1 MNGWQKKPIDK
12 MEMLHILGLI
22 YARTA
27 TGLAKGGLARM
38 IQTESKPTV
47 KAKYTFVLKALVR
60 QSVLFK
66 EGKVGR
72 GRSYRWNLKEYGPP
86 SIPLAQM
93 VIAETEHQIRMDA
106 AWKREMKR
114 LRVKNEKQS

>member
-1 MNGWQKKPIDK
+1 MDGRKKPIDK

-27 TGLAKGGLARM
+27 SGLAKGGLARM

>member
-38 IQTESKPTV
+38 IQTEAKPTV
-47 KAKYTFVLKALVR
+47 KVKYTFVLKALVR
-60 QSVLFK
+60 QSILFK

-72 GRSYRWNLKEYGPP
+72 GRSYRWNLKEWGPA
-86 SIPLAQM
+86 SLLVADAMITQ
-93 VIAETEHQIRMDA
+93 TEVEVRRKGRMCYA
-106 AWKREMKR
+106 SKK
-114 LRVKNEKQS
+114 KNEQQA

>member
-1 MNGWQKKPIDK
+1 

-27 TGLAKGGLARM
+27 VGFGKGGLARM

-60 QSVLFK
+60 QNILFK

-86 SIPLAQM
+86 SIQIAQM
-93 VIAETEHQIRMDA
+93 VIAETEHQVRMDA
-106 AWKREMKR
+106 ARKRELKKARMR
-114 LRVKNEKQS
+114 DEQQS